1 MILMS
6 NLFPPNPGY
15 AVFAKD
21 LEEEPKTEEGPAQ
34 TGDQKPETGK

>member
-1 MILMS
+1 MS

-21 LEEEPKTEEGPAQ
+21 LEEEPKTEE
-34 TGDQKPETGK
+34 